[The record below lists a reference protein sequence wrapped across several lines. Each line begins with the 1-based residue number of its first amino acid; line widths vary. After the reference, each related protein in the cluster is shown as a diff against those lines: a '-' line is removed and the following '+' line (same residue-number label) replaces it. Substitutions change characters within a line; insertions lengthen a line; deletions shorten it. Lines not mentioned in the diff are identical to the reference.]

1 MERLSFKYWNIN
13 NETIPFDIVSLFMFK
28 LNIILKYN
36 FYLKYLYLLSVGKK
50 VNIIRDTPIINISP
64 VDFIMFLFIRKATK
78 IIYPPISKYK
88 NLWQNINFPLFEITF
103 PFSSYIARIFFQGI
117 NNASKSCKIPAAINI
132 IIIKFFKLNPPYN

>member
-64 VDFIMFLFIRKATK
+64 VDFIMSLFIRKATK

-88 NLWQNINFPLFEITF
+88 NL
-103 PFSSYIARIFFQGI
+103 
-117 NNASKSCKIPAAINI
+117 
-132 IIIKFFKLNPPYN
+132 